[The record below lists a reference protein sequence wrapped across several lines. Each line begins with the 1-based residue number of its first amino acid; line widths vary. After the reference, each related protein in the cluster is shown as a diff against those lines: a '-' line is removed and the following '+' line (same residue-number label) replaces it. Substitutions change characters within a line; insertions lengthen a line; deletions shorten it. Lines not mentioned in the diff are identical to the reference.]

1 MIKLKH
7 NSIMKKYRVV
17 TLLSFAVL
25 LLATFSSIP
34 SRADSSNNTPAP
46 KPVRYCDAGGGI
58 DWLICP
64 IINLATFGA
73 DAGYKLLEDWLVL
86 DTEFLGETTKPDSST
101 NNRPALRELWSSFRD
116 IANIVLIISFLIMVI
131 SYVTGY
137 GLNNY
142 QIKTMLPKLIIAALL
157 INLSYYITQ
166 LAIDLSNL
174 IGSSVRELFS
184 SFLQQSTSGAGGLK
198 AKDALAL
205 PLITTGGFI
214 ANRFTP
220 LKALILPIIITIA
233 MLVLTALFM
242 MLLRQAV
249 AIVVIVLAPLA
260 FASSLLP
267 STEKLFENWKKGL
280 MAVILAYPVISLVF
294 SAGQLAGSIINS
306 AADGNILL
314 EILAGLSQVVP
325 IVLVPSMLNQ
335 SINRL
340 PVIGAAASNWAKG
353 LNKKA
358 ISTAKTSDLNKNIRN
373 RWEKRKTARE
383 LAASRPGAGVFRR
396 LASPIAATR
405 GSSRL
410 GRERRQ
416 NLERQQELEAQNIA
430 SNMDLSDAQT
440 LANFTQTIENIQNN
454 STLSEK
460 SRRDL
465 ITKTEDDLLSRTG
478 GLSQRGRDMFA
489 AAGGKK
495 GGAFSKMSL
504 AAANVLSRE
513 AGSNPE
519 AYNQLTN
526 YALKNGMSSQQ
537 VENFNA
543 KALDNT
549 TRSGNIALRAMLDD
563 AKSRQAA
570 ALDMANVNNIYS
582 NYLQNA
588 NQSEIAGASA
598 ESIDLMG
605 TQIENLTST
614 NPAFKS
620 SMQRIVTDPSVN
632 SSIATRMRINSHI
645 R

>member
-214 ANRFTP
+214 ANRFTT

-358 ISTAKTSDLNKNIRN
+358 ISAARTSDLNKNIRN

-396 LASPIAATR
+396 LASPIAAIR
-405 GSSRL
+405 GSGRL

-416 NLERQQELEAQNIA
+416 NLERQQELEAQNLA

-454 STLSEK
+454 PTLSEK

-465 ITKTEDDLLSRTG
+465 IAKTENDLLSHTS

-489 AAGGKK
+489 AAGGKQ

-537 VENFNA
+537 VKNFNA